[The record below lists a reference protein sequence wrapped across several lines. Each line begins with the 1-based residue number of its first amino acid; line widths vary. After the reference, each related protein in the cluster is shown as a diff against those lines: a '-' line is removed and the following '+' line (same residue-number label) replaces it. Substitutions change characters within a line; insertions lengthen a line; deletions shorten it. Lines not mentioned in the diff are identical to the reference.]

1 MSLDREINQLC
12 PHLVI
17 EEALYVSADRQTVR
31 PLRPIS
37 SSNSLQLMLNHE
49 IMVPFEG
56 VQTAATVRG
65 TRRGPFSFLTGSTNV
80 LHVIVNQGAV
90 QTLSLPTANRMAPIQ
105 VAAQLNQQLEGAVF
119 SVVNDSLVL
128 TTVEKGPGVSLFLR
142 QDSTAASVFG
152 INVNREIR
160 GQQVVPGWTLVSDP
174 TTLSDRPTRLVV
186 FDRPLT
192 STSDMIELS
201 YTTIREECRRCG
213 GTGFENDWRFDT
225 AGGQILIG
233 NEDLLVQEVQKILY
247 TQIGSNPFQPKY
259 GTGILDSIGKKI
271 AAGGFTQN
279 LILADVT
286 AAFNRWQGV
295 KRAQEDTVGQPVTD
309 REFPFRLLSVNIQQS
324 AADPTVIFLDITI
337 QNRSN
342 EPIQLTRGLKVPQAL
357 QVPTSPVRS
366 ITAG

>member
-1 MSLDREINQLC
+1 MDREINQLC
-12 PHLVI
+12 PHLVV

-49 IMVPFEG
+49 IVVPFEG

-65 TRRGPFSFLTGSTNV
+65 TRRGPFTFGSGSVIN
-80 LHVIVNQGAV
+80 LIVNQGAV
-90 QTLSLPTANRMAPIQ
+90 QTLTLPIANKMAPIQ
-105 VAAQLNQQLEGAVF
+105 VAALLNQQLTGAFF
-119 SVVNDSLVL
+119 SVVNDSLAL
-128 TTVEKGPGVSLFLR
+128 TTSEKGPSVSLFLR
-142 QDSTAASVFG
+142 SDSTAAAVFG
-152 INVNREIR
+152 INVNREFR

-186 FDRPLT
+186 FDTPLN
-192 STSDMIELS
+192 SGSDMIELS
-201 YTTIREECRRCG
+201 YATIREECRRCG
-213 GTGFENDWRFDT
+213 GTGFENDWRFDV
-225 AGGQILIG
+225 GGTQILIG

-247 TQIGSNPFQPKY
+247 TQIGSNPFHPKY

-271 AAGGFTQN
+271 ASGGFTQN

-286 AAFNRWQGV
+286 AAFSRWQGI
-295 KRAQEDTVGQPVTD
+295 KRAQEDVVGQPVTD

-342 EPIQLTRGLKVPQAL
+342 EPIQLTRGLKIPQAL
-357 QVPTSPVRS
+357 QVSTSPIRS

>member
-1 MSLDREINQLC
+1 
-12 PHLVI
+12 
-17 EEALYVSADRQTVR
+17 
-31 PLRPIS
+31 
-37 SSNSLQLMLNHE
+37 LQLLFNHE
-49 IMVPFEG
+49 VAIPFEG

-65 TRRGPFSFLTGSTNV
+65 TKRGPFSFTSSTNV
-80 LHVIVNQGAV
+80 LHVIMNQGTV
-90 QTLSLPTANRMAPIQ
+90 QTLTLPIASRMAPVQ
-105 VAAQLNQQLEGAVF
+105 VAGLLNQQLTGAAF
-119 SVVNDSLVL
+119 SVVNDSLAL
-128 TTVEKGPGVSLFLR
+128 TTSEKGPSVSLFLR
-142 QDSTAASVFG
+142 ADSTAAAVFG
-152 INVNREIR
+152 INVNREFR
-160 GQQVVPGWTLVSDP
+160 GQQVIPGWTLVSDP
-174 TTLSDRPTRLVV
+174 TTLADRPTRLVV
-186 FDRPLT
+186 FDRPLNS
-192 STSDMIELS
+192 STDMIELS

-213 GTGFENDWRFDT
+213 GSGFENDWRFDIS
-225 AGGQILIG
+225 GNSVLIG

-259 GTGILDSIGKKI
+259 GTGILDTIGKKL

-286 AAFNRWQGV
+286 SAFARWQGI
-295 KRAQEDTVGQPVTD
+295 KRAQEEDVGQIVTD

-342 EPIQLTRGLKVPQAL
+342 EPIQLTRGLKIPQAL